1 MEDFFF
7 ELNKRFE
14 YEGKSAIMWEK
25 ELYYLN
31 EYKYNS
37 NLSSE
42 FELGFFFYQK
52 SFNPGSI
59 TSFFAP
65 SIEKDICKRAY

>member
-1 MEDFFF
+1 MRVPKREYGRFFF

-37 NLSSE
+37 NLSYE
-42 FELGFFFYQK
+42 FELGFFVK
-52 SFNPGSI
+52 KVSI
-59 TSFFAP
+59 KVQSLVFLLLL
-65 SIEKDICKRAY
+65 